1 MKLRRL
7 LDPLHG
13 DDFRQHLG
21 KKPGFVQKLEPPP
34 GRAFGQQLR
43 KFITQTLRRN
53 LIDLA
58 RMPAYG
64 IERLRLNFEPEP
76 SGEAYRSQQAQLV
89 LAETAIRFADG
100 PDDPSPQISL
110 PFNII
115 EHFAGVVTHQQ
126 PVNREIA
133 PLYVFFRAAREHY
146 GVWMASVRITD
157 VSTEGCHLHLYSVSI
172 HSDDAKLCPD
182 RYAIGKQRHYL
193 IGSGVGRHVVIRR
206 SAP

>member
-1 MKLRRL
+1 
-7 LDPLHG
+7 
-13 DDFRQHLG
+13 
-21 KKPGFVQKLEPPP
+21 
-34 GRAFGQQLR
+34 
-43 KFITQTLRRN
+43 
-53 LIDLA
+53 
-58 RMPAYG
+58 MPAYG
-64 IERLRLNFEPEP
+64 IERFRLDFETEA
-76 SGEAYRSQQAQLV
+76 SGEAHCPQQSQLV
-89 LAETAIRFADG
+89 LAKTAPWFADC
-100 PDDPSPQISL
+100 PDNPGRQISL

-133 PLYVFFRAAREHY
+133 SLYVFFRAAREHY

-157 VSTEGCHLHLYSVSI
+157 VSAEGCHLHLYSISI

-182 RYAIGKQRHYL
+182 RYAIGKQHHYL